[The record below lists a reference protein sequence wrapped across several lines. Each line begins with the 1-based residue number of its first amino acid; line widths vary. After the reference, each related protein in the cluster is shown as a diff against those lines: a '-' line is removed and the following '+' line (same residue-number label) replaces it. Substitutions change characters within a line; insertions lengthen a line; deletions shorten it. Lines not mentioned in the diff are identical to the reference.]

1 MGVILESIP
10 LEDNQDWWWYKAKS
24 NTLNLILNSAK
35 MNKDLKILEIGPGK
49 GNNLNTLSKYGE
61 IDILESDLNFIKFI
75 KASSTLAREA
85 YTDFDEITKT
95 YDLIVLLDVVE
106 HIENTSEF
114 FNSINRI
121 LSKEGH
127 IVISVPAYESLW
139 SQHDVRLKHFR
150 RYTWQTLLNEV
161 KDYEVVKRIG
171 FNYLLL
177 PIRYLQIKFSK
188 NISTTNENSNL
199 MNTVLFQISKIEH
212 LLRILRFNPK
222 FGISLFVLL
231 KKNSL

>member
-199 MNTVLFQISKIEH
+199 MNIVLFQISKIEH

>member
-1 MGVILESIP
+1 MRVILESIP

-24 NTLNLILNSAK
+24 NTLNIILDSAK
-35 MNKDLKILEIGPGK
+35 INKKLKILEIGPGK

-61 IDILESDLNFIKFI
+61 IDILESDHNFIKFI
-75 KASSTLAREA
+75 KENSDLVNEA
-85 YTDFDEITKT
+85 YSDFCEITKA

-106 HIENTSEF
+106 HIEDTSNF
-114 FNSINRI
+114 FKSINKI

-139 SQHDVRLKHFR
+139 SEHDVRLKHFR
-150 RYTWQTLLNEV
+150 RYTWKTLLNEV
-161 KDYEVVKRIG
+161 QDYEVIKRIG

-199 MNTVLFQISKIEH
+199 INTLLFQISKIEH
-212 LLRILRFNPK
+212 FLRILIFNPK

-231 KKNSL
+231 KKNSF

>member
-1 MGVILESIP
+1 MRVILESIP
-10 LEDNQDWWWYKAKS
+10 LEDSQDWWWYKAKS
-24 NTLNLILNSAK
+24 NTLNMILDSAK
-35 MNKDLKILEIGPGK
+35 INKKLKILEIGPGK

-61 IDILESDLNFIKFI
+61 IDILESDHNFIKFI
-75 KASSTLAREA
+75 KENTDLVNEA
-85 YTDFDEITKT
+85 YSDFYEITKA

-106 HIENTSEF
+106 HIEDTSNF
-114 FNSINRI
+114 FKSINKI

-127 IVISVPAYESLW
+127 IAISVPAYESLW
-139 SQHDVRLKHFR
+139 SEHDVRLKHFR
-150 RYTWQTLLNEV
+150 RYTWKTLLNEV
-161 KDYEVVKRIG
+161 QDYEVIKRIG

-199 MNTVLFQISKIEH
+199 MNNLLFQISKIEH
-212 LLRILRFNPK
+212 FLRILRFNPK

-231 KKNSL
+231 KRDSF

>member
-188 NISTTNENSNL
+188 KISTTNENSNL
-199 MNTVLFQISKIEH
+199 MNIVLFQISKIEH

>member
-49 GNNLNTLSKYGE
+49 GNNLDTLSKYGE

>member
-35 MNKDLKILEIGPGK
+35 TNKDLKILEIGPGK

-199 MNTVLFQISKIEH
+199 MNIVLFQISKIEH

>member
-106 HIENTSEF
+106 HIENTSDF

-199 MNTVLFQISKIEH
+199 MNIVLFQISKIEH